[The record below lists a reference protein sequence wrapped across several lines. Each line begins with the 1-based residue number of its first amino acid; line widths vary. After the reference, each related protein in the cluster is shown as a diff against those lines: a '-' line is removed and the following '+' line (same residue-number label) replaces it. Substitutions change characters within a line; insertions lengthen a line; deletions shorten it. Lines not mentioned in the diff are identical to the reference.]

1 MGAPTL
7 LIFHRLYSSTLS
19 MKSGLTSIIENLE
32 KAQCLMFVGAPDFRV
47 FSSKFVLFIKRPRFG
62 APGAPHFLVNIPM
75 GMDNSSR

>member
-1 MGAPTL
+1 MGAPTR

-47 FSSKFVLFIKRPRFG
+47 FEQVCVVYKKTPIWGTWGSPFPSEYSHGDGQFI
-62 APGAPHFLVNIPM
+62 
-75 GMDNSSR
+75 